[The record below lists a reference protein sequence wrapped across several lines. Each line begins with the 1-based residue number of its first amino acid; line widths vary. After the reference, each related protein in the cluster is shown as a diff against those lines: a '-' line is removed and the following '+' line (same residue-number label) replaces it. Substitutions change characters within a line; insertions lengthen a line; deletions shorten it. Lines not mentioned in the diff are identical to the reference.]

1 MFIHSIDAA
10 LLTRK
15 EMTESNAQRSENVI
29 LARPPLTVR
38 KKVMSGLR
46 SQFES
51 KSHSKGSK
59 GSRCPIDTDFGPTSP
74 RNTNDVEL
82 DMRVCVER
90 SVAVDYVDESKHS
103 SSYGTPAVK

>member
-10 LLTRK
+10 LLNRK

-59 GSRCPIDTDFGPTSP
+59 GSRCPIDTDFRPTSP
-74 RNTNDVEL
+74 RNTNVVEL

-103 SSYGTPAVK
+103 SLYGTPAVK